1 MRAINVFV
9 APTGNAFMRDIAAW
23 VAEAAVLL
31 GRTATLHDSGGRPV
45 DPDAVNLVVA
55 PHEFYGLGG
64 YANREI
70 DAAARIS
77 VPICTEQPGTTWFE
91 LSRLFCEPSRTV
103 LDINQH
109 GVDALR
115 STGLDAHHLR
125 LGGVPS
131 MDRRRPDTPRS
142 RELLFL
148 GGRTERRGE
157 RLAELAPLLW
167 GRRADLR
174 MFAFSRPVH
183 DGAAGLVFGEAKY
196 DLLADSL
203 VLLNLHRDDNLPGYF
218 EWARMVEAMANGCCV
233 LTEPS
238 TGFEPLEAGVHFVE
252 AERPAEIVGALLD
265 DPDGTAAIGRRA
277 ADAVLDEFPLTSA
290 LGPALDRIDQ
300 FVDRRRRR
308 LIVPNYASRMLRAQ
322 QIPLL
327 PAFRPTAAFRER
339 LFGALTAEMKLLRRI
354 DRTRCLVRHGVEDH
368 VVRVESA
375 AYPSAHPE
383 VSVVV
388 TLYNYAHVVVETLDS
403 IVASSD
409 VDLEIV
415 VVDDHSADDG
425 REVVERWMSHH
436 PETPT
441 LLLGSDV
448 NRGLPSSRNLG
459 FEMARAPK
467 VMVMDADNL
476 VYPTALR
483 RLADALDA
491 DPDAA
496 FSYSMLEEFGVR
508 SGVRSAMAW
517 HVPWMCEANYIDAQA
532 MLRRDAW
539 QRHGGYRASDLVFG
553 WEDWDLWLRFAAA
566 GEHGVHVP
574 ELLGRYR
581 TQEVSMLSTSNLMA
595 DHMLRHLREVH
606 PSLPWPVEPD
616 GRPHAARSA

>member
-1 MRAINVFV
+1 VPPINVFV
-9 APTGNAFMRDIAAW
+9 APTGNAFMRDIASW
-23 VAEAAVLL
+23 VAEAAGLL
-31 GRTATLHDSGGRPV
+31 GRSATLHAAGGRPV

-55 PHEFYGLGG
+55 PHEFYGLGDHT
-64 YANREI
+64 NREI

-77 VPICTEQPGTTWFE
+77 IPICTEQPGTTWFDV
-91 LSRLFCEPSRTV
+91 SRLFCEPSPMV

-109 GVDALR
+109 GVDALCG
-115 STGLDAHHLR
+115 SGLDAHHLR

-131 MDRRRPDTPRS
+131 MDRRRPDAPRS

-167 GRRADLR
+167 DRRVDLR
-174 MFAFSRPVH
+174 MFSFSRPVRE
-183 DGAAGLVFGEAKY
+183 GAGAVVFAEAKY

-203 VLLNLHRDDNLPGYF
+203 VLLNLHRDDTSPGYF
-218 EWARMVEAMANGCCV
+218 EWARMIEAMANGCCV

-252 AERPAEIVGALLD
+252 AERPADVIAALLD

-277 ADAVLDEFPLTSA
+277 ADAVLREFPLTST
-290 LGPALDRIDQ
+290 LGPALERIDE
-300 FVDRRRRR
+300 VVERRPRRRP
-308 LIVPNYASRMLRAQ
+308 IVPNYASRMLRAQ

-339 LFGALTAEMKLLRRI
+339 LFEALTAEMRLLRRI
-354 DRTRCLVRHGVEDH
+354 DQTRCLVQHGVDDH
-368 VVRVESA
+368 VQRVESA
-375 AYPSAHPE
+375 SYAAARPE
-383 VSVVV
+383 ISVVV
-388 TLYNYAHVVVETLDS
+388 TVYNYAHVVIETLDS
-403 IVASSD
+403 IVASTD

-415 VVDDHSADDG
+415 IVDDHSADDG
-425 REVVERWMSHH
+425 REAVERWMGRNSG
-436 PETPT
+436 TPT

-448 NRGLPSSRNLG
+448 NRGLPASRNLG
-459 FEMARAPK
+459 FENARAPK

-496 FSYSMLEEFGVR
+496 FAYSMLEEFGVR

-517 HVPWMCEANYIDAQA
+517 HVPWLCEANYIDAQA
-532 MLRRDAW
+532 MVRRDAW
-539 QRHGGYRASDLVFG
+539 QRHGGYQASDLVFG
-553 WEDWDLWLRFAAA
+553 WEDWDLWLRLAAA
-566 GEHGVHVP
+566 GDHGVQVP

-581 TQEVSMLSTSNLMA
+581 TQEVSMLSTSNLVA
-595 DHMLRHLREVH
+595 DHMLRHLRDAY
-606 PSLPWPVEPD
+606 PDLPWPAE
-616 GRPHAARSA
+616 A